1 MMQLGVRAHDFGKL
15 PLSDLARRV
24 AGHGLCAVQFA
35 APKSIPGFEDD
46 AGRLS
51 PGLAVHTRE
60 TLRAQGVSIA
70 VLGCYINLGTPDE
83 ADAAFQMRRFKDYL
97 RHARDFGC
105 GIVGTET
112 GSVNADFSFHP
123 GNHGE
128 DAYQR
133 VLRRV
138 RELAAAAERFGAC
151 VCVEAVSTFVIHSP
165 ARVRRLLDDTGSD
178 NLQVIFDPVNL
189 LNAENHGR
197 QDELIEESFALFG
210 DRMAVFHA
218 KDFLITPDGQY
229 RPVAAGTEGGRLNFP
244 LFFKLAKKH
253 KPCAQI
259 LLEDTTPATLERT
272 VAFARDAWE
281 KV

>member
-15 PLSDLARRV
+15 PIDDLARRV
-24 AGHGLCAVQFA
+24 AAHGLCAVQFA
-35 APKSIPGFEDD
+35 APKSIPGFDDD

-51 PGLAVHTRE
+51 PGLAIHARE
-60 TLRAQGVSIA
+60 TLRAHGVAIA

-83 ADAAFQMRRFKDYL
+83 AAAAHHLRRFKDYL

-105 GIVGTET
+105 GIVATET

-123 GNHGE
+123 DNHGE
-128 DAYQR
+128 AAYQR
-133 VLRRV
+133 VLRRM
-138 RELAAAAERFGAC
+138 RELAAAAERFGVC

-165 ARVRRLLDDTGSD
+165 ARVRRLLDDVGSD
-178 NLQVIFDPVNL
+178 NLQVLFDPVNL
-189 LNAENHGR
+189 LNADNHRR
-197 QDELIEESFALFG
+197 QDALIEESFALFA

-218 KDFLITPDGQY
+218 KDFVITPDGRCRQA
-229 RPVAAGTEGGRLNFP
+229 AAGAEGGLLNYP

-253 KPCAQI
+253 KPFAQI
-259 LLEDTTPATLERT
+259 LLEDTTPATLPRAA
-272 VAFARDAWE
+272 AFARAAWE